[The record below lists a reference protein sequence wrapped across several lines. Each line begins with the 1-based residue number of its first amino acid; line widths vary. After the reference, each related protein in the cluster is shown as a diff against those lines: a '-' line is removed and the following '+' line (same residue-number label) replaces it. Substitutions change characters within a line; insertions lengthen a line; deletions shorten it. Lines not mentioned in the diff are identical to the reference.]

1 MLEVPVLVA
10 GAGPAGLTAAIELA
24 RRGVE
29 SLVVD
34 RRTGLSALPR
44 ATGISTRAMEL
55 LRTWGLEA
63 EVLQG
68 AVDVEWLGWI
78 GETLAAPAGSAVPV
92 GFPTREQSALISPT
106 GPACV
111 AQSHLE
117 AVLLAHLRSLGPAR
131 VELGAEVTGVEPGP
145 DGVRVTLDG
154 GRTVR
159 AQHLVAAD
167 GIRSTVRTALGIPLR
182 GPGPVAERIAVQ
194 FRARLWQRLGDR
206 RHVIYML
213 SDGAAVIPAG
223 SGDHWVY
230 AVAWDPTR
238 ERLEDYTEERVI
250 ELIRRA
256 AGMPD
261 LEATVDAIDAVT
273 FGAELAERFR
283 AGRVFLT
290 GDAAHR
296 MAPRGATGMN
306 TAILS
311 GHDLGWKLA
320 WVHRGWAGDE
330 LLDTYETERRP
341 VAEHNIARSADP
353 NGSLR
358 EVDEGLQVDLGGR
371 IPHLWL
377 GRRELHARR
386 PRSRPHAVH
395 RTGGSRR
402 QRLRPA
408 RHRPRAPGDART
420 RAGNPAGRLAAG
432 AAGRGSGVRSRDRP
446 ERQRSSLGQ
455 RLDVEEA
462 AGYLLRHSDDRNV
475 NGA

>member
-1 MLEVPVLVA
+1 MLEVPVLIA
-10 GAGPAGLTAAIELA
+10 GAGPAGLTVAIELA

-34 RRTGLSALPR
+34 RRTGLSPLPR
-44 ATGISTRAMEL
+44 ATGISTRVMEL

-145 DGVRVTLDG
+145 DGVRVTLEG

-159 AQHLVAAD
+159 ARHLVAAD
-167 GIRSTVRTALGIPLR
+167 GIRSTVRTALGIALR
-182 GPGPVAERIAVQ
+182 GPGPVAERVAVQ
-194 FRARLWQRLGDR
+194 FRAPLWERLGDR

-261 LEATVDAIDAVT
+261 LEATIDAIDAVT
-273 FGAELAERFR
+273 FGAELAECFR

-358 EVDEGLQVDLGGR
+358 GVDEGLQVDLGGR

-377 GRRELHARR
+377 PDGSSTLDVLGPGLTRFTGPEGADVNGSVPPITVRALPAMHARALGIR
-386 PRSRPHAVH
+386 P
-395 RTGGSRR
+395 GGS
-402 QRLRPA
+402 LLVRPD
-408 RHRPRAPGDART
+408 GV
-420 RAGNPAGRLAAG
+420 PA
-432 AAGRGSGVRSRDRP
+432 
-446 ERQRSSLGQ
+446 
-455 RLDVEEA
+455 
-462 AGYLLRHSDDRNV
+462 
-475 NGA
+475 

>member
-1 MLEVPVLVA
+1 MVSDDRRTMLEVPVLVA

-44 ATGISTRAMEL
+44 ATGISTRVMEL
-55 LRTWGLEA
+55 LRTWGLET

-117 AVLLAHLRSLGPAR
+117 AVLLTHLGSLGPAR
-131 VELGAEVTGVEPGP
+131 VELGAEVTGVEPEP

-167 GIRSTVRTALGIPLR
+167 GIRSTVRTALGIELR
-182 GPGPVAERIAVQ
+182 GPGPVAERVAVQ
-194 FRARLWQRLGDR
+194 FRAPLWERLGDR

-238 ERLEDYTEERVI
+238 ERLEDYTQERVI

-256 AGMPD
+256 AGIPD

-358 EVDEGLQVDLGGR
+358 GVDEGLQVDLGGR

-377 GRRELHARR
+377 PDGSSTLDVLGPGLTRFTGPEGADVNGHVPPVTVRALPAMHARALGIR
-386 PRSRPHAVH
+386 P
-395 RTGGSRR
+395 GGS
-402 QRLRPA
+402 LLVRPD
-408 RHRPRAPGDART
+408 GV
-420 RAGNPAGRLAAG
+420 PA
-432 AAGRGSGVRSRDRP
+432 
-446 ERQRSSLGQ
+446 
-455 RLDVEEA
+455 
-462 AGYLLRHSDDRNV
+462 
-475 NGA
+475 